1 MVIKNIPTFIRK
13 RESAAW
19 GILAAAFGAL
29 ITFHMNMWSFIAVAA
44 LFIGYIYWTATAFLV
59 GRQDFSRRQIMSW
72 AFSVCLAMLQA
83 LACLGLAWLILWI
96 ARQLFRF

>member
-1 MVIKNIPTFIRK
+1 MITKSTTSFIGK
-13 RESAAW
+13 RELAAW
-19 GILAAAFGAL
+19 GILAVSFGAL
-29 ITFHMNMWSFIAVAA
+29 IAFHMNVWSFIGVAA
-44 LFIGYIYWTATAFLV
+44 LFIGYISWTATAFLV

-72 AFSVCLAMLQA
+72 AFPVCLAMLQA